1 MRPYQRLLTSFV
13 LFIAAWFSLF
23 HAAIQLPPNS
33 KDLSDTSGLS
43 VVLLSTI
50 ALLSIGIPAIAL
62 SSTGIVLSFFTK
74 SKSFPL
80 RLLIF
85 FITHSA
91 LLLSSLLGILVIGLF
106 VLETLNSIIGVILF
120 LGVIGLIMSAAP
132 KRAAD
137 KNQK

>member
-1 MRPYQRLLTSFV
+1 MRPYQRLLSSFV

-43 VVLLSTI
+43 IVLLLTI
-50 ALLSIGIPAIAL
+50 ALLTIGIPAIVF
-62 SSTGIVLSFFTK
+62 SSAGILISIFTK
-74 SKSFPL
+74 SKSFSA

-85 FITHSA
+85 SISNFP
-91 LLLSSLLGILVIGLF
+91 LLLASLLGILVIGLF
-106 VLETLNSIIGVILF
+106 VIETLNSIIGVILF
-120 LGVIGLIMSAAP
+120 AGVMGLIMSAAP
-132 KRAAD
+132 KRVAD